1 MLSCDRDIRAARTVI
16 LVLGLAL
23 IALGIAA
30 VCGLLFVLALSRGG
44 QGWVNADAAFT
55 TFAAGSVWTL
65 LAGGFAVW
73 LSRRM
78 YSRTLWPA
86 GLFCVALGAVP
97 VVLAAA
103 SVFSGH
109 TR

>member
-1 MLSCDRDIRAARTVI
+1 MPDDSGRDIRAARTVV

-23 IALGIAA
+23 VALGVAA

-44 QGWVNADAAFT
+44 QGWVNAEAAFAM
-55 TFAAGSVWTL
+55 FAAGAVWTL

-86 GLFCVALGAVP
+86 GLFCVALGAIP

-103 SVFSGH
+103 GVLS
-109 TR
+109 T

>member
-1 MLSCDRDIRAARTVI
+1 MVSTARTVI

-55 TFAAGSVWTL
+55 TFAAGAVWTL
-65 LAGGFAVW
+65 LTGGFAVR

-78 YSRTLWPA
+78 YSRTLCPA
-86 GLFCVALGAVP
+86 GMFCVALGAIP
-97 VVLAAA
+97 AVLAAA
-103 SVFSGH
+103 GVFSGH
-109 TR
+109 SR